1 MRLDKF
7 LANASI
13 GSRSEVKKMVK
24 RKHVKVNDIIVIKPE
39 MNVEFSDIILVYD
52 EVVIHE
58 ENTYLMLHK
67 PAGYVCANKDKLHKT
82 VINIIDY
89 PKKEELQI
97 CGRLD
102 MDVTGLVILTN
113 DGEFNH
119 VLTTPKK
126 GHSKEYVVTYKGDTS
141 KLLAEYTEG
150 LVLTND
156 NNFQTLPF
164 KVEIKSESVL
174 HIIVLEGR
182 FHLVKNIVAELGLK
196 LLHLHRI
203 KVGPYTLPDDLA
215 EGELRQIENLL

>member
-13 GSRSEVKKMVK
+13 GSRSEVKKLVK
-24 RKHVKVNDIIVIKPE
+24 RKRVKVNDIIVLKPE
-39 MNVEFSDIILVYD
+39 MNVEFTDLILVDD
-52 EVVIHE
+52 EPVIHE
-58 ENTYLMLHK
+58 KDTYLMLHK
-67 PAGYVCANKDKLHKT
+67 PAGFICANKDKLHKT
-82 VINIIDY
+82 VIDIIDY

-126 GHSKEYVVTYKGDTS
+126 GHSKEYVVRYEGDTS
-141 KLLAEYTEG
+141 SIKSDYPEG
-150 LVLTND
+150 IVLTND

-164 KVEIKSESVL
+164 KVEIKSDSVL
-174 HIIVLEGR
+174 HIIVMEGR
-182 FHLVKNIVAELGLK
+182 FHLVKNIVAELGLR

-203 KVGPYTLPDDLA
+203 KVGPYMLPDDLL
-215 EGELRQIENLL
+215 EGELRSIENVL